1 MAFDATSRVL
11 NVSGDLDEEPVAAL
25 RHVLAERGRENGEGF
40 VVDLSGVTYLP
51 SAAVGVLA
59 RASQDLEAAGVPL
72 ELAAAAGSVAQR
84 VLTVCAMAHR
94 AY

>member
-11 NVSGDLDEEPVAAL
+11 TVAGDLDDEPIAAL
-25 RHVLAERGRENGEGF
+25 RDFLGERGREHDEGR

-59 RASQDLEAAGVPL
+59 RATQDLDTAGVPL
-72 ELAAAAGSVAQR
+72 ELAAANGSIAQR